1 MSEKLNFVA
10 SVDAREDISSS
21 FPLSRM
27 LHCHNVGLRM
37 ASYAKNH
44 LGWDNVRCNDMY
56 ILGMMHDLGYELNGD
71 PFLHDEAM
79 AEALG
84 HTGYKYMKEIAY
96 HSCMQH
102 DYDSPEMRL
111 LYFGDMTVDG
121 KGKWC
126 TLDERLKDIEERH
139 GKNSEVYKESY
150 DIAVALRG
158 WGFEDTITKKDF
170 ITSMNDLD
178 KSQSVDIPDFV
189 DESNIQD
196 ICANESQYE

>member
-1 MSEKLNFVA
+1 
-10 SVDAREDISSS
+10 
-21 FPLSRM
+21 
-27 LHCHNVGLRM
+27 
-37 ASYAKNH
+37 
-44 LGWDNVRCNDMY
+44 
-56 ILGMMHDLGYELNGD
+56 
-71 PFLHDEAM
+71 
-79 AEALG
+79 
-84 HTGYKYMKEIAY
+84 
-96 HSCMQH
+96 
-102 DYDSPEMRL
+102 MRL

-150 DIAVALRG
+150 DIAVALRE